1 MPSNNDNIMNKNE
14 KIGVCSR
21 SFSRNPILRSELQSK
36 FSNVKFNDEGVSLNG
51 DSLVEF
57 LSDCDGA
64 VIALEYI
71 DNDILSRLPNLKFI
85 GKYGVGLDKLDFNAL
100 DRHQVK
106 LGWTPGVNAT
116 SVAELTL
123 NMALNIVR
131 NTAESNRYAE
141 NMHWKQITGKQLSS
155 LTFGVLGLGHVGT
168 KVVSLAKAFGCNVI
182 AFDKV
187 DKSKECAELGVDF
200 TDFSGLLSQAD
211 ILSVHVPGNA
221 ETFHILGK
229 DEFEKMKKGSYIIN
243 TARGGIVSEE
253 DLLVALNEQHIAAA
267 GFDVLEVEPPATPDF
282 IAHPNTFVT
291 THIGGSSEEAIIAM
305 GLAAIDGLTNY
316 TTASQ
321 FQIYK

>member
-1 MPSNNDNIMNKNE
+1 MNTSN

-36 FSNVKFNDEGVSLNG
+36 FANVKFNDEGLSLNG

-57 LSDCDGA
+57 LSGCDGA

-71 DNDILSRLPNLKFI
+71 DSGILSRLPDLKFI

-100 DRHQVK
+100 DKHQVK

-123 NMALNIVR
+123 NIALNIVR
-131 NTAESNRYAE
+131 NTPVSNRNAE
-141 NMHWKQITGKQLSS
+141 DMHWKQITGKQLSS

-168 KVVSLAKAFGCNVI
+168 KVAKLAKGFGCDVKV
-182 AFDKV
+182 FDKI
-187 DKSKECAELGVDF
+187 DKSQECNRLGVDF
-200 TDFSGLLSQAD
+200 VSFNDLLSQAD
-211 ILSVHVPGNA
+211 ILSVHVPGNS
-221 ETFHILGK
+221 ETYHILSK
-229 DEFEKMKKGSYIIN
+229 AEFEKMKKGSYIIN

-253 DLLVALNEQHIAAA
+253 DLLAALNEEHIAAA
-267 GFDVLEVEPPATPDF
+267 GFDVLEIEPPTKFDF
-282 IAHPNTFVT
+282 ISHPKTFVT
-291 THIGGSSEEAIIAM
+291 THIGGSSEEAIISM
-305 GLAAIDGLTNY
+305 GLAAIEGLTNY

-321 FQIYK
+321 FEIYK